1 MSCEPLLH
9 LAPLAGR
16 GRRVAP
22 GEGESLRFECAENPP
37 HPTLSPQGGEREKKM
52 HGTRE
57 DDNMA
62 QAVTSE
68 VPKEASST
76 VVAQQSAMLNALPF
90 SDTADFDDASR
101 GFLGTLENARIANA
115 QGRVVWSLEPYGFLS
130 DETAPATVNPSLW
143 RQSRL
148 NMQHGLF
155 EGVPGVYQV
164 RGLDIA
170 NMTLLEGER
179 GVIVVDTLTSIEG
192 ARAAMEL
199 YFAHRGQRPVIAVI
213 FTHTHTD
220 HWGGARGVL
229 DDQTLASGQVPIIA
243 PNLFMEHAVSENI
256 IAGPAMLRR
265 AQYQFGPFLAKGPR
279 GQVDCGLGKSMAVG
293 SVALLRPTDLIME
306 TGDKRTIDGLEFEFQ
321 MAPNSEA
328 PAEMHFF
335 VPRYK
340 LLNLAE
346 NCTHNFHNLL
356 PFRGADV
363 RDALAWSKY
372 LGEALQM
379 WGGKADAM
387 CGQHHWPVWGK
398 QRIDTMIR
406 QQRDLYKF
414 AHDETIRLM
423 NHGLTATEI
432 AETIK
437 LPASLEGAWHG
448 RGYYGHIR
456 HNVKAI
462 YQKYLGWY
470 DANPVHLDPLPPV
483 ESGKKYVEYMG
494 GAAAILERAKKDF
507 ALGEFRFVAQAVS
520 YLVFAEPDN
529 QAARALLADT
539 FEQLGYGAESATW
552 RNAYLFGA
560 QELRQGMPK
569 APARPPVPRETL
581 AALRT
586 GQLWDVLGVRL
597 NGPNAEGKHIVL
609 NWSFT
614 DTKENFVLT
623 LENCALT
630 YVEGAQAATADAS
643 FSLPRTVLDEVI
655 SSQTSFPEAV
665 AKGNIKYTGNATR
678 LAELMKLMD
687 EFPRMFEIVEPRR
700 VALN

>member
-1 MSCEPLLH
+1 MNQPAVTDAKETPKAASQSVI
-9 LAPLAGR
+9 A
-16 GRRVAP
+16 
-22 GEGESLRFECAENPP
+22 
-37 HPTLSPQGGEREKKM
+37 QQ
-52 HGTRE
+52 
-57 DDNMA
+57 
-62 QAVTSE
+62 QAVRNT
-68 VPKEASST
+68 
-76 VVAQQSAMLNALPF
+76 LPF
-90 SDTADFDDASR
+90 ADTADFDDAAR
-101 GFLGTLENARIANA
+101 GFLGTIENARITSES
-115 QGRVVWSLEPYGFLS
+115 GRTVWSLEPYGFLS
-130 DETAPATVNPSLW
+130 EAEAPASVNPSLW

-148 NMQHGLF
+148 NMHHGLF
-155 EGVPGVYQV
+155 EVLPGVYQV

-170 NMTLLEGER
+170 NMTLIEGDR
-179 GVIVVDTLTSIEG
+179 GVIVLDTLTSIEG

-199 YFAHRGQRPVIAVI
+199 YFQHRGKKSVAAVI

-229 DDQTLASGQVPIIA
+229 DDETLAKGSVPIIA

-265 AQYQFGPFLAKGPR
+265 AQYQFGPLLAKGPR
-279 GQVDCGLGKSMAVG
+279 GQVDCGLGKSMAAG
-293 SVALLRPTDLIME
+293 SAALLRPTDLIMA
-306 TGDKRTIDGLEFEFQ
+306 TGDRRSIDGVEFEFQ

-335 VPRYK
+335 IARYK

-379 WGGKADAM
+379 WGGKAAAM
-387 CGQHHWPVWGK
+387 CGQHHWPVWG
-398 QRIDTMIR
+398 QERIDTMIR

-414 AHDETIRLM
+414 AHDQTIRLM

-437 LPASLEGAWHG
+437 LPAALEGAWHG

-470 DANPVHLDPLPPV
+470 DANPVNLDPLPPV
-483 ESGKKYVEYMG
+483 EAGKKYVEYMG
-494 GAAAILERAKKDF
+494 GADVIIARAQKDF
-507 ALGEFRFVAQAVS
+507 AKGEFRFVAQALS
-520 YLVFAEPDN
+520 HLVFAEPDH
-529 QAARALLADT
+529 ARARALLADT
-539 FEQLGYGAESATW
+539 FEQLGYSAESATW

-569 APARPPVPRETL
+569 APARAPMPRETL

-586 GQLWDVLGVRL
+586 EQLWDVLGIRL
-597 NGPNAEGKHIVL
+597 NGPKAEGKRIVL

-614 DTKENFVLT
+614 DTNETFILN

-630 YVEGAQAATADAS
+630 YIAGAQSATADAAFTLARS
-643 FSLPRTVLDEVI
+643 TLDEVI
-655 SSQTSFPEAV
+655 AKQTTFPEAV
-665 AKGNIKYTGNATR
+665 SGGKIKFTGNPMK
-678 LAELMKLMD
+678 LGELMALMD
-687 EFPRMFEIVEPRR
+687 EFPRMFEIVEPKRT
-700 VALN
+700 VVM

>member
-1 MSCEPLLH
+1 MTQS
-9 LAPLAGR
+9 G
-16 GRRVAP
+16 
-22 GEGESLRFECAENPP
+22 
-37 HPTLSPQGGEREKKM
+37 
-52 HGTRE
+52 
-57 DDNMA
+57 
-62 QAVTSE
+62 TSE
-68 VPKEASST
+68 APKEASVS
-76 VVAQQSAMLNALPF
+76 VVARHAATLKALPF

-101 GFLGTLENARIANA
+101 GFLGTLESARITSA

-130 DETAPATVNPSLW
+130 DEKAPATVNPSLW
-143 RQSRL
+143 RESRL
-148 NMQHGLF
+148 NINHGLF
-155 EGVPGVYQV
+155 EVVPGVYQI

-170 NMTLLEGER
+170 NMTLIEGDS

-199 YFAHRGQRPVIAVI
+199 YFEHRGRRPVVAVI

-229 DDQTLASGQVPIIA
+229 DDEMLAGGKVPIIA

-265 AQYQFGPFLAKGPR
+265 AQYQFGPFLAKGVR
-279 GQVDCGLGKSMAVG
+279 GQVDCGLGKSMAAG
-293 SVALLRPTDLIME
+293 SVALLRPTDLIIA

-328 PAEMHFF
+328 PAVMHFF
-335 VPRYK
+335 IPRYK

-387 CGQHHWPVWGK
+387 CGQPHWPVWGHE
-398 QRIDTMIR
+398 RIDTMIR

-414 AHDETIRLM
+414 AHDQTIRLM
-423 NHGLTATEI
+423 NHGLTASEI

-437 LPASLEGAWHG
+437 LPASLEGARHA
-448 RGYYGHIR
+448 RGYYGPIR

-470 DANPVHLDPLPPV
+470 DANPVHLDPPPAV
-483 ESGKKYVEYMG
+483 EAGKKYVEYMG
-494 GAAAILERAKKDF
+494 GADAILARAVKDF
-507 ALGEFRFVAQAVS
+507 AGGEFRFVAQAVS
-520 YLVFAEPDN
+520 HLVFAEPDN
-529 QAARALLADT
+529 QSARALLADT
-539 FEQLGYGAESATW
+539 FEQLGYAAESATW

-560 QELRQGMPK
+560 QELRQGMPQ
-569 APARPPVPRETL
+569 APPRPAMPRETL

-586 GQLWDVLGVRL
+586 EQLWDVLGVRL
-597 NGPNAEGKHIVL
+597 NGPQAEGNGIVL
-609 NWSFT
+609 NWNFT
-614 DTKENFVLT
+614 DTNESFVLN
-623 LENCALT
+623 LENSALT
-630 YVEGAQAATADAS
+630 YVAGAQAADADAS
-643 FSLPRTVLDEVI
+643 FTLVRGTLDEVI
-655 SSQTSFPEAV
+655 AKLTTFQDAV
-665 AKGNIKYTGNATR
+665 GSGRIKCTGNPMR
-678 LAELMKLMD
+678 LGELMMLMD
-687 EFPRMFEIVEPRR
+687 E
-700 VALN
+700 

>member
-1 MSCEPLLH
+1 MT
-9 LAPLAGR
+9 A
-16 GRRVAP
+16 
-22 GEGESLRFECAENPP
+22 
-37 HPTLSPQGGEREKKM
+37 T
-52 HGTRE
+52 
-57 DDNMA
+57 
-62 QAVTSE
+62 
-68 VPKEASST
+68 ASSEAAKEMSKET
-76 VVAQQSAMLNALPF
+76 PKDASASVVAQQAAMLGALPF
-90 SDTADFDDASR
+90 SDTADFDDAAR
-101 GFLGTLENARIANA
+101 GFMGTIEHARIANP

-130 DETAPATVNPSLW
+130 DAEAPATVNPSLW

-155 EGVPGVYQV
+155 EVMPGVYQI

-170 NMTLLEGER
+170 NMTLIEGDS

-199 YFAHRGQRPVIAVI
+199 YFKHRGLRPVAAVI

-229 DDQTLASGQVPIIA
+229 EEDALATGRVPIIA

-279 GQVDCGLGKSMAVG
+279 GQVDCGLGKSMAAG

-306 TGDKRTIDGLEFEFQ
+306 TGDKRIIDGLEFEFQ

-328 PAEMHFF
+328 PAEMHFY
-335 VPRYK
+335 VPHYR

-372 LGEALQM
+372 LGEALAM

-398 QRIDTMIR
+398 ARIDTMIR

-414 AHDETIRLM
+414 AHDQTIRLM

-437 LPASLEGAWHG
+437 LPASLEGAWHT

-483 ESGKKYVEYMG
+483 DAGTKYVEYMG
-494 GAAAILERAKKDF
+494 GAAAILDRARKDF
-507 ALGEFRFVAQAVS
+507 AKGEFRFVAQAVS
-520 YLVFAEPDN
+520 HLVFADPDN
-529 QAARALLADT
+529 AAARALLADT
-539 FEQLGYGAESATW
+539 FEQLGYAAESATW

-569 APARPPVPRETL
+569 APPRPSMPRETL
-581 AALRT
+581 AALRS
-586 GQLWDVLGVRL
+586 GQIWDVLGVRL
-597 NGPNAEGKHIVL
+597 NGPKAEGKHIVL

-614 DTKENFVLT
+614 DTRENFVLT

-630 YVEGAQAATADAS
+630 YLEGALAPTADAS
-643 FSLPRTVLDEVI
+643 FTLPRSVLDDVI
-655 SSQTSFPEAV
+655 AKQTSFPEAV
-665 AKGNIKYTGNATR
+665 ASGKITFTGNAMR
-678 LAELMKLMD
+678 LAELMSLMD
-687 EFPRMFEIVEPRR
+687 EFPRMFEIVEPKRTA
-700 VALN
+700 VS

>member
-1 MSCEPLLH
+1 MTQTAVEIQKEMPKDASASVIAQHE
-9 LAPLAGR
+9 A
-16 GRRVAP
+16 
-22 GEGESLRFECAENPP
+22 
-37 HPTLSPQGGEREKKM
+37 TLK
-52 HGTRE
+52 
-57 DDNMA
+57 
-62 QAVTSE
+62 
-68 VPKEASST
+68 
-76 VVAQQSAMLNALPF
+76 ALPF
-90 SDTADFDDASR
+90 SDTRDFDEAAR
-101 GFLGTLENARIANA
+101 GFLGTIENAKVTSP
-115 QGRVVWSLEPYGFLS
+115 QGRTVWSLEPYAFLK
-130 DETAPATVNPSLW
+130 EEKAPATVDPSLW

-148 NMQHGLF
+148 NMNHGLF
-155 EGVPGVYQV
+155 EVLPGVYQV

-170 NMTLLEGER
+170 NMTLIEGDK
-179 GVIVVDTLTSIEG
+179 GVVVVDTLTSIEG

-199 YFAHRGQRPVIAVI
+199 YFQHRGRKPVSAVI

-229 DDQTLASGQVPIIA
+229 DDATLASGTVPIIA

-265 AQYQFGPFLAKGPR
+265 AQYQFGPFLAKGVR
-279 GQVDCGLGKSMAVG
+279 GHVDCGLGKSMAAG
-293 SVALLRPTDLIME
+293 AVALLRPTDLIIA
-306 TGDKRTIDGLEFEFQ
+306 TGDKRVIDGLEFEFQ

-379 WGGKADAM
+379 WGGKAEAM

-398 QRIDTMIR
+398 EWIDSMIR
-406 QQRDLYKF
+406 EQRDLYKF
-414 AHDETIRLM
+414 AHDQTIRLM

-432 AETIK
+432 AETIR
-437 LPASLEGAWHG
+437 LPKSLDGAWHG

-483 ESGKKYVEYMG
+483 EAGKKYVEYMG
-494 GAAAILERAKKDF
+494 GADALLDRARKDF
-507 ALGEFRFVAQAVS
+507 AKGEFRFVAQAVGH
-520 YLVFAEPDN
+520 LVFADPDN

-539 FEQLGYGAESATW
+539 FEQLGYAAESSTW

-560 QELRQGMPK
+560 QELRNGMPK
-569 APARPPVPRETL
+569 APPRAAMPRETL

-586 GQLWDVLGVRL
+586 EQLWDVLGVRL
-597 NGPNAEGKHIVL
+597 NGPKAEGKRIVL
-609 NWSFT
+609 NWHFT
-614 DTKENFVLT
+614 DTGEKFILN
-623 LENCALT
+623 LENSALT
-630 YVEGAQAATADAS
+630 YVAGAQASDADAG
-643 FSLPRTVLDEVI
+643 FVLERGVLDEVI
-655 SSQTSFPEAV
+655 AKLTSFPDAV
-665 AKGNIKYTGNATR
+665 GAGRIKVSGNPLR
-678 LAELMKLMD
+678 LGELMMLMD
-687 EFPRMFEIVEPRR
+687 EFPRMFEIVEPKRTP
-700 VALN
+700 VT

>member
-1 MSCEPLLH
+1 M
-9 LAPLAGR
+9 
-16 GRRVAP
+16 
-22 GEGESLRFECAENPP
+22 
-37 HPTLSPQGGEREKKM
+37 T
-52 HGTRE
+52 
-57 DDNMA
+57 
-62 QAVTSE
+62 QAAISE
-68 VPKEASST
+68 APKEASKDASAS
-76 VVAQQSAMLNALPF
+76 VAAQQAAIQSALPF
-90 SDTADFDDASR
+90 SDTRDFDDAAR
-101 GFLGTLENARIANA
+101 GFLGTLENAKITSAN
-115 QGRVVWSLEPYGFLS
+115 GRVVWSLEPYGFLA
-130 DETAPATVNPSLW
+130 EAKAPATVNPSLW

-148 NMQHGLF
+148 NMNHGLF
-155 EGVPGVYQV
+155 EVVPGVYQV

-170 NMTLLEGER
+170 NMTLIEGNT

-192 ARAAMEL
+192 ARAGMEL
-199 YFAHRGQRPVIAVI
+199 YFKHRGKRPVAAVI

-229 DDQTLASGQVPIIA
+229 DDAALSSGKAPIIA

-279 GQVDCGLGKSMAVG
+279 GQVDCGLGKSMAAG

-306 TGDKRTIDGLEFEFQ
+306 TGDKRLIDGLEFEFQ

-328 PAEMHFF
+328 PAEMHFY
-335 VPRYK
+335 VPHYK

-363 RDALAWSKY
+363 RDALAWSRY

-379 WGGKADAM
+379 WGGRAEAM
-387 CGQHHWPVWGK
+387 CGQHHWPVWGTA
-398 QRIDTMIR
+398 RIDTTIR

-414 AHDETIRLM
+414 AHDQTIRLI

-437 LPASLEGAWHG
+437 LPASLEGAWHT

-470 DANPVHLDPLPPV
+470 DANPAHLDPLPPV

-494 GAAAILERAKKDF
+494 GTDAILARARSDF
-507 ALGEFRFVAQAVS
+507 AKGEFRFVAQAVS
-520 YLVFAEPDN
+520 HLVFADPDN
-529 QAARALLADT
+529 AAARAMLADT
-539 FEQLGYGAESATW
+539 FEQLGYAAESATW

-560 QELRQGMPK
+560 QELRLGLPK
-569 APARPPVPRETL
+569 APPRPPLPRETL

-597 NGPNAEGKHIVL
+597 NGPKAEGKHIVL
-609 NWSFT
+609 NWNFD
-614 DTKENFVLT
+614 DTGESFVLT

-630 YVEGAQAATADAS
+630 WLAGTQASSADAS
-643 FSLPRTVLDEVI
+643 FTLARSALDEVI
-655 SSQTSFPEAV
+655 ARQTTFPESV
-665 AKGNIKYTGNATR
+665 AAGKIKFTGNAMR
-678 LAELMKLMD
+678 LAELMSLID

-700 VALN
+700 TVVN

>member
-1 MSCEPLLH
+1 MSQPALS
-9 LAPLAGR
+9 
-16 GRRVAP
+16 
-22 GEGESLRFECAENPP
+22 ESP
-37 HPTLSPQGGEREKKM
+37 REK
-52 HGTRE
+52 
-57 DDNMA
+57 
-62 QAVTSE
+62 
-68 VPKEASST
+68 PKDATAS
-76 VVAQQSAMLNALPF
+76 VVAQQAAVRKALPF
-90 SDTADFDDASR
+90 SDIADFDDASR
-101 GFLGTLENARIANA
+101 GFLGTIENAKVLSTS
-115 QGRVVWSLEPYGFLS
+115 GRTVWSLEAYGFLS
-130 DETAPATVNPSLW
+130 EAEAPATVNPSLW

-148 NMQHGLF
+148 NMNHGLF
-155 EGVPGVYQV
+155 EVVPGVYQV

-170 NMTLLEGER
+170 NMTLVEGDS

-199 YFAHRGQRPVIAVI
+199 YFKHRGKKPVTAVI

-229 DDQTLASGQVPIIA
+229 DDATLASGKVPIIA

-279 GQVDCGLGKSMAVG
+279 GQVDCGLGKTMAAGGVT
-293 SVALLRPTDLIME
+293 LLRPSDLIIA
-306 TGDKRTIDGLEFEFQ
+306 TGDKRVIDGVEFEFQ

-328 PAEMHFF
+328 PAEMHFY

-372 LGEALQM
+372 LNEALSL
-379 WGGKADAM
+379 WGGKAEAM

-398 QRIDTMIR
+398 ERVDTMIR

-414 AHDETIRLM
+414 AHDQTIRLM

-432 AETIK
+432 AETIR
-437 LPASLEGAWHG
+437 LPESLEGAWHT

-470 DANPVHLDPLPPV
+470 DANPVNLDPLPPV
-483 ESGKKYVEYMG
+483 EAGRKYVEYMG
-494 GAAAILERAKKDF
+494 GGEAILARAAKDF
-507 ALGEFRFVAQAVS
+507 AKGEFRFVAQALS
-520 YLVFAEPDN
+520 HLVFAEPDN

-539 FEQLGYGAESATW
+539 FEQLGYAAESSTW

-560 QELRQGMPK
+560 QELRQGMPNT
-569 APARPPVPRETL
+569 PPRPPMPRETL

-586 GQLWDVLGVRL
+586 EQLWDVLGVRL
-597 NGPNAEGKHIVL
+597 NGPKAEGKHIVL

-614 DTKENFVLT
+614 DTGETFVLN
-623 LENCALT
+623 LENSALT
-630 YVEGAQAATADAS
+630 YTEGVQADSADAS
-643 FSLPRTVLDEVI
+643 FTLARSTLDEVI
-655 SSQTSFPEAV
+655 AKQTSFPEAV
-665 AKGNIKYTGNATR
+665 AAGKIKVAGNPLR
-678 LAELMKLMD
+678 LAELMGLMD
-687 EFPRMFEIVEPRR
+687 EFPRMFEIVEPKRTA
-700 VALN
+700 VT

>member
-1 MSCEPLLH
+1 MTQTGTTDTPKDASASVIAQH
-9 LAPLAGR
+9 AA
-16 GRRVAP
+16 
-22 GEGESLRFECAENPP
+22 
-37 HPTLSPQGGEREKKM
+37 TLK
-52 HGTRE
+52 
-57 DDNMA
+57 
-62 QAVTSE
+62 
-68 VPKEASST
+68 
-76 VVAQQSAMLNALPF
+76 ALPF
-90 SDTADFDDASR
+90 SDTRDFDDATR
-101 GFLGTLENARIANA
+101 GYLGTIENARITSA
-115 QGRVVWSLEPYGFLS
+115 QGRVVWSLEPYDFLS
-130 DETAPATVNPSLW
+130 EAAAPATINPSLW

-148 NMQHGLF
+148 NMNNGIF
-155 EGVPGVYQV
+155 EVVPGVYQI

-170 NMTLLEGER
+170 NMTLIEGER
-179 GVIVVDTLTSIEG
+179 GVIVLDTLTSIEG
-192 ARAAMEL
+192 ARAAMQL
-199 YFAHRGQRPVIAVI
+199 YFQHRGKRPVTAVI
-213 FTHTHTD
+213 FSHTHTD

-229 DDQTLASGQVPIIA
+229 DDEALAKGSVPIIA

-265 AQYQFGPFLAKGPR
+265 AQYQFGHFLAKGPR
-279 GQVDCGLGKSMAVG
+279 GQVDNGLGKSMAVG
-293 SVALLRPTDLIME
+293 SVALLRPTDLIMA
-306 TGDKRTIDGLEFEFQ
+306 TGDKRTIDGIEFEFQ

-328 PAEMHFF
+328 PAEMHFYI
-335 VPRYK
+335 PRYR

-387 CGQHHWPVWGK
+387 CGQHHWPVWGTE
-398 QRIDTMIR
+398 RIDTMIR

-414 AHDETIRLM
+414 AHDQTIRLM
-423 NHGLTATEI
+423 NHGLTASEI

-437 LPASLEGAWHG
+437 LPASLDGAWHA

-470 DANPVHLDPLPPV
+470 DANPVNLDPLPPV

-494 GAAAILERAKKDF
+494 GADAILERAKKDF
-507 ALGEFRFVAQAVS
+507 ARGEFRFVAQAVS
-520 YLVFAEPDN
+520 HLVFAEPDN

-539 FEQLGYGAESATW
+539 LEQLGYAAESSTW

-560 QELRQGMPK
+560 QELRMGMPK
-569 APARPPVPRETL
+569 TPPRPPMARETL

-586 GQLWDVLGVRL
+586 EQLWDVLGVRL
-597 NGPNAEGKHIVL
+597 NGPKAEGKHIVL

-614 DTKENFVLT
+614 DTNESFILR

-630 YVEGAQAATADAS
+630 YTAGAQSATADAS
-643 FSLPRTVLDEVI
+643 FTLARGTLDEI
-655 SSQTSFPEAV
+655 IAKQTSFPEAV
-665 AKGNIKYTGNATR
+665 TAGKIKFTGNAMR
-678 LAELMKLMD
+678 LGELMMLMD
-687 EFPRMFEIVEPRR
+687 EFPRMFEIVEPKRA
-700 VALN
+700 VVS

>member
-1 MSCEPLLH
+1 MTGTASGEPKD
-9 LAPLAGR
+9 ATP
-16 GRRVAP
+16 
-22 GEGESLRFECAENPP
+22 S
-37 HPTLSPQGGEREKKM
+37 
-52 HGTRE
+52 
-57 DDNMA
+57 
-62 QAVTSE
+62 
-68 VPKEASST
+68 
-76 VVAQQSAMLNALPF
+76 VVAQHDAMLNALPF
-90 SDTADFDDASR
+90 SDTQDFDDAAR
-101 GFLGTLENARIANA
+101 GFLGTIEDAKISNP
-115 QGRVVWSLEPYGFLS
+115 QGRTVWSLEPYGFLS
-130 DETAPATVNPSLW
+130 AERAPPTVNPSLW

-155 EGVPGVYQV
+155 EVMPGVYQV

-170 NMTLLEGER
+170 NMTLIEGDS

-192 ARAAMEL
+192 ARAALDL
-199 YFAHRGQRPVIAVI
+199 YFKHRGQRPVAAVI

-229 DDQTLASGQVPIIA
+229 EEDALATRRVPIIA

-265 AQYQFGPFLAKGPR
+265 AQYQFGPLLAKGVR
-279 GQVDCGLGKSMAVG
+279 GQIDCGLGKSMAAG
-293 SVALLRPTDLIME
+293 SVALLRPTDLIMA
-306 TGDKRTIDGLEFEFQ
+306 TGDTRVIDGVEFEFQ

-335 VPRYK
+335 VSRYK

-372 LGEALQM
+372 LGEALRL
-379 WGGKADAM
+379 WEGKAEAM
-387 CGQHHWPVWGK
+387 CGQHHWPVWGRE
-398 QRIDTMIR
+398 RIGTMIR

-414 AHDETIRLM
+414 AHDQTIRLM
-423 NHGLTATEI
+423 NHGLTAAEI
-432 AETIK
+432 AETIQ
-437 LPASLEGAWHG
+437 LPKSLEGAWHG

-470 DANPVHLDPLPPV
+470 DVNPINLDPLPPV
-483 ESGKKYVEYMG
+483 ASGRKYVEYMG
-494 GAAAILERAKKDF
+494 GADAILARAAADF
-507 ALGEFRFVAQAVS
+507 DKGEFRFVAQVLGH
-520 YLVFAEPDN
+520 LVFAEPDN
-529 QAARALLADT
+529 AAARGLLADT
-539 FEQLGYGAESATW
+539 LEQLGYAAESATW

-569 APARPPVPRETL
+569 VPARPPMPRETL

-586 GQLWDVLGVRL
+586 GQLWDVLGIRL
-597 NGPNAEGKHIVL
+597 NGPRAEGKHIVL
-609 NWSFT
+609 NWSFS
-614 DTKENFVLT
+614 DTGESFVLN

-630 YVEGAQAATADAS
+630 YTEGVQAEGADAS
-643 FSLPRTVLDEVI
+643 FTLARSTLDEVI
-655 SSQTSFPEAV
+655 AKLTSFPEAV
-665 AKGNIKYTGNATR
+665 AAGKIKLAGNPMR
-678 LAELMKLMD
+678 LAELMGLMD

-700 VALN
+700 VVVA

>member
-1 MSCEPLLH
+1 MTQEVSGG
-9 LAPLAGR
+9 AP
-16 GRRVAP
+16 
-22 GEGESLRFECAENPP
+22 
-37 HPTLSPQGGEREKKM
+37 K
-52 HGTRE
+52 
-57 DDNMA
+57 D
-62 QAVTSE
+62 
-68 VPKEASST
+68 ASAS
-76 VVAQQSAMLNALPF
+76 VVAQHAATLKALPF
-90 SDTADFDDASR
+90 SDIRDFDEAAR
-101 GFLGTLENARIANA
+101 GFLGTLEHARIATA
-115 QGRVVWSLEPYGFLS
+115 QGRVVWSLEPYGFLA
-130 DETAPATVNPSLW
+130 DADAPATVDPSLW

-148 NMQHGLF
+148 NMNHGLF
-155 EGVPGVYQV
+155 EVLPGIYQI

-170 NMTLLEGER
+170 NMTLIEGDS

-199 YFAHRGQRPVIAVI
+199 YFQHRGRKPVAAVI

-229 DDQTLASGQVPIIA
+229 DDETLAKGNVPIIA

-279 GQVDCGLGKSMAVG
+279 GQVDCGLGKSMAAG
-293 SVALLRPTDLIME
+293 SVALLRPTDLIIA

-335 VPRYK
+335 IPRYK

-387 CGQHHWPVWGK
+387 CGQHHWPVWGHD
-398 QRIDTMIR
+398 RIDTMIR

-414 AHDETIRLM
+414 AHDQTIRLM
-423 NHGLTATEI
+423 NHGLTASEI

-437 LPASLEGAWHG
+437 LPASLDGAWHG

-470 DANPVHLDPLPPV
+470 DANPVNLDPLPPV

-494 GAAAILERAKKDF
+494 GAEAILDRAAKDF
-507 ALGEFRFVAQAVS
+507 AKGEFRFVAQALS
-520 YLVFAEPDN
+520 HLVFAQPDN
-529 QAARALLADT
+529 PRARAMLADT
-539 FEQLGYGAESATW
+539 LEQLGYSAESATW

-560 QELRQGMPK
+560 QELRLGMPK
-569 APARPPVPRETL
+569 APQRPPMPRETL

-597 NGPNAEGKHIVL
+597 NGPKAEGKRIVL

-614 DTKENFVLT
+614 DTNETFILN
-623 LENCALT
+623 LENSALT
-630 YVEGAQAATADAS
+630 YIAGAQAAEADAS
-643 FSLPRTVLDEVI
+643 FTLARGTLDEVI
-655 SSQTSFPEAV
+655 AKLTTFQEAV
-665 AKGNIKYTGNATR
+665 ASGKVKFTGNPMR
-678 LAELMKLMD
+678 LGELMALMD
-687 EFPRMFEIVEPRR
+687 EFPRMFEIVEPKRTA
-700 VALN
+700 VS

>member
-1 MSCEPLLH
+1 M
-9 LAPLAGR
+9 G
-16 GRRVAP
+16 
-22 GEGESLRFECAENPP
+22 
-37 HPTLSPQGGEREKKM
+37 
-52 HGTRE
+52 
-57 DDNMA
+57 
-62 QAVTSE
+62 QAANSE
-68 VPKEASST
+68 APKEASAS
-76 VVAQQSAMLNALPF
+76 VIAQQAAMLDALPF
-90 SDTADFDDASR
+90 SDTGDFDDASR

-130 DETAPATVNPSLW
+130 DAEAPATVNPSLW

-148 NMQHGLF
+148 NMNHGIF
-155 EGVPGVYQV
+155 EVVPGVYQI

-170 NMTLLEGER
+170 NMTLIEADT

-199 YFAHRGQRPVIAVI
+199 YFQHRGKRPVAAVI

-229 DDQTLASGQVPIIA
+229 DDETLASGKVPIIA

-279 GQVDCGLGKSMAVG
+279 GQVDCGLGKSMAAG
-293 SVALLRPTDLIME
+293 SVALLRPTDLIMA

-387 CGQHHWPVWGK
+387 CGQHHWPVWGAG
-398 QRIDTMIR
+398 RIDTMIG

-414 AHDETIRLM
+414 AHDQTIRLM
-423 NHGLTATEI
+423 NHGLTASEI
-432 AETIK
+432 AETIR

-470 DANPVHLDPLPPV
+470 DANPVNLDPLPPV
-483 ESGKKYVEYMG
+483 EAGKKYVEYMG
-494 GAAAILERAKKDF
+494 GADAILARALQDF
-507 ALGEFRFVAQAVS
+507 ARGEFRFVAQAVS
-520 YLVFAEPDN
+520 HLVFAEPDH
-529 QAARALLADT
+529 QSARALLADAL
-539 FEQLGYGAESATW
+539 EQLGYAAESATW

-560 QELRQGMPK
+560 QELRMGMPK
-569 APARPPVPRETL
+569 APPRPPVPRETL

-586 GQLWDVLGVRL
+586 EQLWDVLGVRL
-597 NGPNAEGKHIVL
+597 NGPRAEGKHIVL

-614 DTKENFVLT
+614 DTSESFVLT

-630 YVEGAQAATADAS
+630 YVAGALAAAADAS
-643 FSLPRTVLDEVI
+643 FTLPRSMLDEVI
-655 SSQTSFPEAV
+655 AKQTTFPEAV
-665 AKGNIKYTGNATR
+665 ASGRIKFTGNATR
-678 LAELMKLMD
+678 LAELMALMD

-700 VALN
+700 TAIS

>member
-1 MSCEPLLH
+1 MIQAST
-9 LAPLAGR
+9 G
-16 GRRVAP
+16 VAP
-22 GEGESLRFECAENPP
+22 NEAKDSA
-37 HPTLSPQGGEREKKM
+37 
-52 HGTRE
+52 
-57 DDNMA
+57 
-62 QAVTSE
+62 
-68 VPKEASST
+68 KEASAS
-76 VVAQQSAMLNALPF
+76 VIAQQAAMLKALPF

-101 GFLGTLENARIANA
+101 GFLGTLENAKITNA

-130 DETAPATVNPSLW
+130 EEKAPPTVNPSLW

-148 NMQHGLF
+148 NMHHGLF
-155 EGVPGVYQV
+155 EVLPGVYQV

-170 NMTLLEGER
+170 NMTLIEGDN

-192 ARAAMEL
+192 ARAALEL
-199 YFAHRGQRPVIAVI
+199 YFRHRGKRPVAAVI
-213 FTHTHTD
+213 FTHTHVD
-220 HWGGARGVL
+220 HYGGARGVL
-229 DDQTLASGQVPIIA
+229 DDEALADGRIPIIA

-279 GQVDCGLGKSMAVG
+279 GQVDNGLGKSIAAG
-293 SVALLRPTDLIME
+293 SVKLLRPTDLIMA
-306 TGDKRTIDGLEFEFQ
+306 TGDKRVIDGVEFEFQ

-335 VPRYK
+335 IPRYK

-363 RDALAWSKY
+363 RDALVWSKY

-398 QRIDTMIR
+398 ERIDKMIR

-414 AHDETIRLM
+414 AHDQTIRLM
-423 NHGLTATEI
+423 NHGLTASEI

-437 LPASLEGAWHG
+437 LPAGLEGAWHG

-456 HNVKAI
+456 HNVKAV

-470 DANPVHLDPLPPV
+470 DANPVNLDPLPPV

-494 GAAAILERAKKDF
+494 GADAILARARADF
-507 ALGEFRFVAQAVS
+507 AKGEFRFVAQALS
-520 YLVFAEPDN
+520 HLVFAEPDN
-529 QAARALLADT
+529 QSARALLADS
-539 FEQLGYGAESATW
+539 FEQLGYAAESATW

-569 APARPPVPRETL
+569 APPMPAMSRETL

-586 GQLWDVLGVRL
+586 RQIWDLLGVRL
-597 NGPNAEGKHIVL
+597 NGPKAEGKHIVL

-614 DTKENFVLT
+614 DTGERFVLT
-623 LENCALT
+623 LENCALS
-630 YVEGAQAATADAS
+630 YVEGAQAAGADAS
-643 FSLPRTVLDEVI
+643 FTLARATLDEVI
-655 SSQTSFPEAV
+655 AKQTSFPEAV
-665 AKGNIKYTGNATR
+665 ASGKVKVTGNATR
-678 LAELMKLMD
+678 LAELMDLMD
-687 EFPRMFEIVEPRR
+687 EFPRMFEIVEPKRTAVR
-700 VALN
+700 

>member
-1 MSCEPLLH
+1 
-9 LAPLAGR
+9 
-16 GRRVAP
+16 
-22 GEGESLRFECAENPP
+22 
-37 HPTLSPQGGEREKKM
+37 
-52 HGTRE
+52 
-57 DDNMA
+57 
-62 QAVTSE
+62 
-68 VPKEASST
+68 
-76 VVAQQSAMLNALPF
+76 MLKALPF
-90 SDTADFDDASR
+90 SDTADFDDAAR
-101 GFLGTLENARIANA
+101 GFLGTVDNAKIANS
-115 QGRVVWSLEPYGFLS
+115 QGRVVWSLEAYGFLS
-130 DETAPATVNPSLW
+130 DAKAPATVNPSLW

-148 NMQHGLF
+148 NMHHGLF
-155 EGVPGVYQV
+155 EVVPGVYQV

-170 NMTLLEGER
+170 NMTLIEGDK

-199 YFAHRGQRPVIAVI
+199 YFEHRGKRPISAVI

-229 DDQTLASGQVPIIA
+229 DDATLASGKVAIIA
-243 PNLFMEHAVSENI
+243 PNFFMEHAVSENI

-265 AQYQFGPFLAKGPR
+265 AQYQFGPLLAKGVR
-279 GQVDCGLGKSMAVG
+279 GQVDCGLGKSMAAG
-293 SVALLRPTDLIME
+293 SVALLRPTDLIIA
-306 TGDKRTIDGLEFEFQ
+306 TGDKRTIDGVEFEFQ

-335 VPRYK
+335 IPRYK

-372 LGEALQM
+372 LNEALRM

-387 CGQHHWPVWGK
+387 CGQHHWPVWGRE
-398 QRIDTMIR
+398 RIDTMIR

-414 AHDETIRLM
+414 AHDQTVRLM

-432 AETIK
+432 AEAIR
-437 LPASLEGAWHG
+437 LPESLEGAWHI

-470 DANPVHLDPLPPV
+470 DANPVNLDALPPV
-483 ESGKKYVEYMG
+483 AAATKYVEYMG
-494 GAAAILERAKKDF
+494 GSAAILVRARADF
-507 ALGEFRFVAQAVS
+507 AKGEFRFVAQAVS
-520 YLVFAEPDN
+520 HLVFAEPDN
-529 QAARALLADT
+529 LAARALLADT
-539 FEQLGYGAESATW
+539 FEQLGYAAESSTW

-560 QELRQGMPK
+560 QELRNGMPK
-569 APARPPVPRETL
+569 VPPRSPMPLDTL

-586 GQLWDVLGVRL
+586 EQLWDVLGVRL
-597 NGPNAEGKHIVL
+597 NGPKAEGKHIVL

-614 DTKENFVLT
+614 DTGETFVLN
-623 LENCALT
+623 LENSALT
-630 YVEGAQAATADAS
+630 YTEGVQAANADAS
-643 FSLPRTVLDEVI
+643 FALARGVLDQVI
-655 SSQTSFPEAV
+655 AKQTSFQDAVEAGKIKV
-665 AKGNIKYTGNATR
+665 AGDPAR
-678 LAELMKLMD
+678 LTELMGLMD
-687 EFPRMFEIVEPRR
+687 EFPRMFEIVEPKRTA
-700 VALN
+700 VS

>member
-1 MSCEPLLH
+1 MS
-9 LAPLAGR
+9 
-16 GRRVAP
+16 
-22 GEGESLRFECAENPP
+22 ENATEISKDVTKELPKDASASVIAQ
-37 HPTLSPQGGEREKKM
+37 HEATLK
-52 HGTRE
+52 
-57 DDNMA
+57 
-62 QAVTSE
+62 
-68 VPKEASST
+68 
-76 VVAQQSAMLNALPF
+76 ALPF
-90 SDTADFDDASR
+90 SDTRDFDEAAR
-101 GFLGTLENARIANA
+101 GFLGTIENAKIASS
-115 QGRVVWSLEPYGFLS
+115 QGRVIWSLEPYAFLK
-130 DETAPATVNPSLW
+130 EEKAPPTVDPSLW

-148 NMQHGLF
+148 NMNHGLF
-155 EGVPGVYQV
+155 EVLPGVYQV

-170 NMTLLEGER
+170 NMTLIEGDK
-179 GVIVVDTLTSIEG
+179 GVVVVDTLTSIEG

-199 YFAHRGQRPVIAVI
+199 YFQYRGRKPVTAVI

-229 DDQTLASGQVPIIA
+229 NDDEIASGSIPIIA

-265 AQYQFGPFLAKGPR
+265 AQYQFGPFLAKGVR
-279 GQVDCGLGKSMAVG
+279 GHVDCGLGKSMAAG
-293 SVALLRPTDLIME
+293 SVALLRPTDLIMA
-306 TGDKRTIDGLEFEFQ
+306 TGDRRVIDGLEFEFQ

-328 PAEMHFF
+328 PAEMHFY

-379 WGGKADAM
+379 WGGKAEAM
-387 CGQHHWPVWGK
+387 CGQHHWPVWGRD
-398 QRIDTMIR
+398 RIDTMICE
-406 QQRDLYKF
+406 QRDLYKF
-414 AHDETIRLM
+414 AHDQTIRLM

-432 AETIK
+432 AETIR
-437 LPASLEGAWHG
+437 LPASLDGAWHG

-470 DANPVHLDPLPPV
+470 DANPVNLDPLPPV

-494 GAAAILERAKKDF
+494 GAETLLERARKDF
-507 ALGEFRFVAQAVS
+507 AKGEFRFVAQAVS
-520 YLVFAEPDN
+520 HLVFADPDN

-539 FEQLGYGAESATW
+539 FEQLGYATESSTW

-560 QELRQGMPK
+560 QELRHGMPK
-569 APARPPVPRETL
+569 TQPRSVMPRETL

-586 GQLWDVLGVRL
+586 EQLWDVLGIRL
-597 NGPNAEGKHIVL
+597 NGPKAEGKRIVL
-609 NWSFT
+609 NWNFT
-614 DTKENFVLT
+614 DTGETFILN
-623 LENCALT
+623 LENSALT
-630 YVEGAQAATADAS
+630 YVAGAQAADADAGFTLARS
-643 FSLPRTVLDEVI
+643 VLDEVI
-655 SSQTSFPEAV
+655 AKLTSFPEAV
-665 AKGNIKYTGNATR
+665 GAGKIKVAGNALR
-678 LAELMKLMD
+678 LGELMMLMD
-687 EFPRMFEIVEPRR
+687 EFPRMFEIVEPKRT
-700 VALN
+700 VVT

>member
-1 MSCEPLLH
+1 MSQTAAGETSQQ
-9 LAPLAGR
+9 APK
-16 GRRVAP
+16 P
-22 GEGESLRFECAENPP
+22 
-37 HPTLSPQGGEREKKM
+37 
-52 HGTRE
+52 
-57 DDNMA
+57 
-62 QAVTSE
+62 
-68 VPKEASST
+68 ASAS
-76 VVAQQSAMLNALPF
+76 VVARHEATLRALPF
-90 SDTADFDDASR
+90 SDVSDFDDAAR
-101 GFLGTLENARIANA
+101 GFVGTIENAKITSA

-130 DETAPATVNPSLW
+130 EETAPPSVDPSLW

-148 NMQHGLF
+148 NMHHGLF
-155 EGVPGVYQV
+155 EVVPGVYQV

-170 NMTLLEGER
+170 NMTLIEGDK

-199 YFAHRGQRPVIAVI
+199 YFQHRGRRPVAAVI

-220 HWGGARGVL
+220 HWGGARGVV
-229 DDQTLASGQVPIIA
+229 DDAMLAAGVPIVA

-265 AQYQFGPFLAKGPR
+265 AQYQFGPFLAKGVR
-279 GQVDCGLGKSMAVG
+279 GHVDCGLGKTMAAG
-293 SVALLRPTDLIME
+293 AVALLRPTDLIIA
-306 TGDKRTIDGLEFEFQ
+306 TGDTRIIDGVEFEFQ

-335 VPRYK
+335 IPRYK

-379 WGGKADAM
+379 WSGKADAM
-387 CGQHHWPVWGK
+387 CGQHHWPVWGRE
-398 QRIDTMIR
+398 RIDNMIR

-414 AHDETIRLM
+414 AHDQTIRLM
-423 NHGLTATEI
+423 NHGLNAAEI
-432 AETIK
+432 AETIR
-437 LPASLEGAWHG
+437 LPQSLEGAWHG

-470 DANPVHLDPLPPV
+470 DANPVNLDPLPPV
-483 ESGKKYVEYMG
+483 ASGRKYVEYMG
-494 GAAAILERAKKDF
+494 GSDAILKRTAADF
-507 ALGEFRFVAQAVS
+507 AKGEFRFVAQALS
-520 YLVFAEPDN
+520 HLVFAEPDN
-529 QAARALLADT
+529 QAARAMLADT
-539 FEQLGYGAESATW
+539 FEQLGYAAESSTW

-569 APARPPVPRETL
+569 TPPRSPMPRETL

-586 GQLWDVLGVRL
+586 EQLFDVLGIRL
-597 NGPNAEGKHIVL
+597 NGPKADGKRIVL
-609 NWSFT
+609 NWNFT
-614 DTKENFVLT
+614 DTGETFALN
-623 LENCALT
+623 LENSALT
-630 YVEGAQAATADAS
+630 YVKGAQASDAHAS
-643 FSLPRTVLDEVI
+643 FTLARGTLDEIVARL
-655 SSQTSFPEAV
+655 TTFPEAV
-665 AKGNIKYTGNATR
+665 GAGKIKVAGDPTQLG
-678 LAELMKLMD
+678 ELMALMD
-687 EFPRMFEIVEPRR
+687 EFPRMFEIVEPKRT
-700 VALN
+700 VVT